1 MPVER
6 MQHGGA
12 VETGLRPTRGVGV
25 TELLQMAGEYTGKT
39 YPRSKRSLG
48 IAMADLDRISQ
59 DKTLDQIGDVREVNA
74 VLGGPAADV

>member
-12 VETGLRPTRGVGV
+12 VVTGAAIMGLRARVLRASIKLYLETGLRPTRGV
-25 TELLQMAGEYTGKT
+25 
-39 YPRSKRSLG
+39 G